1 MATANRPS
9 PSRLDRLRDLLRPR
23 EGQARMYGLGLCLT
37 LVVALLSIFQPPPLQ
52 QLDLLLYDMMV
63 AGRAVP
69 PPPSA
74 PVVVGIDE
82 DSLAAYGQW
91 PWPRYRL
98 AQLVRQLR
106 QQGATVVV
114 LDLLMPEA
122 DRTAPEVIQHERQRD
137 LDPRPV
143 DATRAHSAPLNAS
156 PANPA
161 STPDSNSQR
170 LADTLA
176 EGPSVLAYYLD
187 FSHQGAIG
195 ATAET
200 TATATTAATS
210 TTATPAATTAIP
222 IGPAAPDGT
231 VVLRANGGH
240 AWHMPQAGRQLRSV
254 PALTAAA
261 GAEGYTNALEDLDGT
276 LRRVPLLLP
285 VAGKERP
292 SLALSALLLT
302 SQNRLLRL
310 GKDGSD
316 FTLYWDRH
324 AIPLDTAGNL
334 LLDYRNASHAYLS
347 ARAVLDGKVAPAS
360 LRGKIVLIG
369 TWAKGLGDWHRT
381 PSGKWLNGLNI
392 HATIIDNVLSDTFI
406 VRPDWARGVEL
417 TAVLLAGLAGTL
429 MLSQPGYVLSLLA
442 VLAGTGG
449 FYWTARQLLLELG
462 VHLSP
467 LFPIMA
473 LVLITTC
480 LSLLKYGIEARKLHA
495 RTLDLYEAQDEI
507 IFSLSVLAESRD
519 KDTGLHILRTQ
530 RYVEI
535 LARELATTPAYAHL
549 TPSDIELYAKS
560 APLHDIGKVGIPDSI
575 LQKPGK
581 LTDDEYTIMKTHP
594 LIGAATL
601 ARIIVGHG
609 HPEKR
614 HFLNYAREM
623 IEAHHERWDGGGYPH
638 GLRGAAIPLAGRLMA
653 LADVYDALI
662 SKRVYK
668 RGYSHAEVRT
678 YIAEQSGTQ
687 FDPDLVAA
695 FQRRHEEFF
704 RVAQEHADVAPD
716 AAPHPAPDA
725 GAALAG

>member
-1 MATANRPS
+1 MPPAARE
-9 PSRLDRLRDLLRPR
+9 SRLRQLRQLRRLLPLRD
-23 EGQARMYGLGLCLT
+23 GQAPLYALGLCLT
-37 LVVALLSIFQPPPLQ
+37 LAVALLSIFQPPPLQ

-63 AGRAVP
+63 AGRAAP

-82 DSLAAYGQW
+82 ASLAAYGQW

-106 QQGATVVV
+106 QLGATVVV

-122 DRTAPEVIQHERQRD
+122 DRTSPEVIAHERRRD
-137 LDPRPV
+137 LD
-143 DATRAHSAPLNAS
+143 ATPAPPPSAA
-156 PANPA
+156 
-161 STPDSNSQR
+161 DSNSQR
-170 LADTLA
+170 LAGALA

-187 FSHQGAIG
+187 FSQPGAH
-195 ATAET
+195 
-200 TATATTAATS
+200 ATATTS
-210 TTATPAATTAIP
+210 PE
-222 IGPAAPDGT
+222 APDGT
-231 VVLRANGGH
+231 VVLRADGGH
-240 AWHMPQAGRQLRSV
+240 GWQMPHAGAALRSV

-285 VAGKERP
+285 VAGKQRP

-302 SQNRLLRL
+302 AQDRLLRL
-310 GKDGSD
+310 GKGSGD

-324 AIPLDTAGNL
+324 AIPLDPAGNL
-334 LLDYRNASHAYLS
+334 LLDYRNAGHAYLS
-347 ARAVLDGKVAPAS
+347 ARAVLDGKVAPAAV
-360 LRGKIVLIG
+360 RGKIALIG
-369 TWAKGLGDWHRT
+369 TWARGLGDWHRT
-381 PSGKWLNGLNI
+381 PSGKWLNGLDI
-392 HATIIDNVLSDTFI
+392 HATIIDNVLSDSFI
-406 VRPDWARGVEL
+406 ARPDWARGAEL

-429 MLSQPGYVLSLLA
+429 MLSQPGYALSLLA

-449 FYWTARQLLLELG
+449 FYWTARQLLLEAG
-462 VHLSP
+462 VHVSP

-495 RTLDLYEAQDEI
+495 RTQDLYEAQDEI

-519 KDTGLHILRTQ
+519 KDTGRHILRTQ

-535 LARELATTPAYAHL
+535 LARELAATPAYAHL

-581 LTDDEYTIMKTHP
+581 LTEDEYTIMKTHP

-668 RGYSHAEVRT
+668 RGYTHAEVCA
-678 YIAEQSGTQ
+678 YITAQSGSQ

-704 RVAQEHADVAPD
+704 RVAQEYADVGTDDGAVT
-716 AAPHPAPDA
+716 AA
-725 GAALAG
+725 

>member
-1 MATANRPS
+1 MSTASRPRPS
-9 PSRLDRLRDLLRPR
+9 LLRRLRGRLPLR
-23 EGQARMYGLGLCLT
+23 EGQAPLYALGLCLT
-37 LVVALLSIFQPPPLQ
+37 LAVALLSIFQPPPLQ

-69 PPPSA
+69 PPSSA

-106 QQGATVVV
+106 QLGATVVV

-122 DRTAPEVIQHERQRD
+122 DRTAPEVIAHERQRD
-137 LDPRPV
+137 LD
-143 DATRAHSAPLNAS
+143 SAPADTS
-156 PANPA
+156 PAPPA
-161 STPDSNSQR
+161 TPDSNSQR
-170 LADTLA
+170 LANTLA
-176 EGPSVLAYYLD
+176 EGPGVLAYYLD
-187 FSHQGAIG
+187 FSQQGAA
-195 ATAET
+195 ATG
-200 TATATTAATS
+200 TATSAATS
-210 TTATPAATTAIP
+210 AAAITASMASATAP
-222 IGPAAPDGT
+222 SAPDGT
-231 VVLRANGGH
+231 VVLLADGGR
-240 AWHMPQAGRQLRSV
+240 AWHMPRAGRLLRSV
-254 PALTAAA
+254 PVLTAAA
-261 GAEGYTNALEDLDGT
+261 SAEGYTNALEDLDGT

-292 SLALSALLLT
+292 SLALAALLLT
-302 SQNRLLRL
+302 SQDRLLRL
-310 GKDGSD
+310 GKDGGD

-324 AIPLDTAGNL
+324 TIPLDAAGNL

-347 ARAVLDGKVAPAS
+347 ARAVLDGKVAPAT

-369 TWAKGLGDWHRT
+369 TWARGLGDWHRT
-381 PSGKWLNGLNI
+381 PSGNWLNGLDI
-392 HATIIDNVLSDTFI
+392 HATIIDNVLSDTYI
-406 VRPDWARGVEL
+406 ARPDWARGVEL
-417 TAVLLAGLAGTL
+417 TAVLLAGLAGSL

-495 RTLDLYEAQDEI
+495 RTQDLYEAQDEI

-519 KDTGLHILRTQ
+519 KDTGQHILRTQ

-581 LTDDEYTIMKTHP
+581 LTAEEYTIMKTHP

-668 RGYSHAEVRT
+668 RGYSHAEVCA

-704 RVAQEHADVAPD
+704 R
-716 AAPHPAPDA
+716 
-725 GAALAG
+725 

>member
-1 MATANRPS
+1 MAAASRPH
-9 PSRLDRLRDLLRPR
+9 PSLLRRLRGWLPLR
-23 EGQARMYGLGLCLT
+23 EGQAPLYALGLCLT
-37 LVVALLSIFQPPPLQ
+37 LAVALLSIFQPPPLQ

-63 AGRAVP
+63 AGRAAP
-69 PPPSA
+69 PPSSA

-106 QQGATVVV
+106 QFGATVVV

-122 DRTAPEVIQHERQRD
+122 DRTAPEVITHERQRD
-137 LDPRPV
+137 LD
-143 DATRAHSAPLNAS
+143 ATATDSSHAP
-156 PANPA
+156 PP
-161 STPDSNSQR
+161 TPDSNSQR
-170 LADTLA
+170 LANTLA
-176 EGPSVLAYYLD
+176 EGASVLAYYLD
-187 FSHQGAIG
+187 FSQQGTAA
-195 ATAET
+195 ATSAATTTAATTTT
-200 TATATTAATS
+200 TATATATTLATATTTTAAITAAS
-210 TTATPAATTAIP
+210 TATAPS
-222 IGPAAPDGT
+222 APDGT
-231 VVLRANGGH
+231 VVLRADGGR
-240 AWHMPQAGRQLRSV
+240 AWHMPRAGRLLRSV
-254 PALTAAA
+254 PVLTAAA
-261 GAEGYTNALEDLDGT
+261 SAEGYTNALEDLDGT

-302 SQNRLLRL
+302 SQDRLLRL

-324 AIPLDTAGNL
+324 AIPLDAAGNL

-369 TWAKGLGDWHRT
+369 TWARGLGDWHRT
-381 PSGKWLNGLNI
+381 PSGNWLNGLDI
-392 HATIIDNVLSDTFI
+392 HATIIDNVLSDSYI
-406 VRPDWARGVEL
+406 SRPDWARGVEL

-429 MLSQPGYVLSLLA
+429 MLSQPGYLLSLLA

-449 FYWTARQLLLELG
+449 FYWTARQLLLEMG

-495 RTLDLYEAQDEI
+495 RTQDLYEAQDEI

-519 KDTGLHILRTQ
+519 KDTGQHILRTQ

-581 LTDDEYTIMKTHP
+581 LTPEEYTIMKTHP

-668 RGYSHAEVRT
+668 RGYSHAEVCA

-704 RVAQEHADVAPD
+704 QVAQEHADVTSAD
-716 AAPHPAPDA
+716 GDVSAA
-725 GAALAG
+725 

>member
-1 MATANRPS
+1 MPAATRPS
-9 PSRLDRLRDLLRPR
+9 LLRRLLPLR
-23 EGQARMYGLGLCLT
+23 EGQAPLYALGLCLT
-37 LVVALLSIFQPPPLQ
+37 LAVALLSIFQPPPLQ

-63 AGRAVP
+63 AGRAAP

-98 AQLVRQLR
+98 AQLVQQLR
-106 QQGATVVV
+106 QLGATVVV

-122 DRTAPEVIQHERQRD
+122 DRTSPEVIEHERRRD
-137 LDPRPV
+137 LN
-143 DATRAHSAPLNAS
+143 ATPGPPP
-156 PANPA
+156 PAA
-161 STPDSNSQR
+161 DSNSQR
-170 LADTLA
+170 LAGVLA

-187 FSHQGAIG
+187 FSQPGARSTAAAAAAA
-195 ATAET
+195 ATA
-200 TATATTAATS
+200 AAT
-210 TTATPAATTAIP
+210 
-222 IGPAAPDGT
+222 GPAAPDGT
-231 VVLRANGGH
+231 VVLRGRTDDGH
-240 AWHMPQAGRQLRSV
+240 AWRMPQAGAVLRSV

-285 VAGKERP
+285 VAGRERP

-302 SQNRLLRL
+302 ARDRLLRL
-310 GKDGSD
+310 GKDGGD

-324 AIPLDTAGNL
+324 AIPLDAAGNL

-347 ARAVLDGKVAPAS
+347 ARAVLDGKVAPDS
-360 LRGKIVLIG
+360 LRGKIALIG
-369 TWAKGLGDWHRT
+369 TWARGLGDWHRT
-381 PSGKWLNGLNI
+381 PSGKWLNGLDI
-392 HATIIDNVLSDTFI
+392 HATIIDNVLSDTYI
-406 VRPDWARGVEL
+406 TRPDWARGVEL
-417 TAVLLAGLAGTL
+417 TAVLVAGLAGTL

-449 FYWTARQLLLELG
+449 FYWTARQLLLEAG

-480 LSLLKYGIEARKLHA
+480 LGLLKYGIEARKLHA
-495 RTLDLYEAQDEI
+495 RTQDLYEAQDEI

-519 KDTGLHILRTQ
+519 KDTGQHILRTQ

-535 LARELATTPAYAHL
+535 LARELAATPAYAHL

-581 LTDDEYTIMKTHP
+581 LTEDEYTIMKTHP

-668 RGYSHAEVRT
+668 RGYSHAEVCD
-678 YIAEQSGTQ
+678 YIAAQSGTQ

-704 RVAQEHADVAPD
+704 RVAQEHADVHAD
-716 AAPHPAPDA
+716 EGKMTAA
-725 GAALAG
+725 

>member
-1 MATANRPS
+1 MLP
-9 PSRLDRLRDLLRPR
+9 LR
-23 EGQARMYGLGLCLT
+23 EGQAPLYALGLCLT
-37 LVVALLSIFQPPPLQ
+37 LAVALLSIFQPPPLQ

-106 QQGATVVV
+106 QLGATVVV

-122 DRTAPEVIQHERQRD
+122 DRTAPEVIEHERQRD
-137 LDPRPV
+137 LGN
-143 DATRAHSAPLNAS
+143 ATAAFPAPA
-156 PANPA
+156 AG
-161 STPDSNSQR
+161 DSNSQR
-170 LADTLA
+170 LAGTLA
-176 EGPSVLAYYLD
+176 AGPSVLAYYLD
-187 FSHQGAIG
+187 FSQPGPIAP
-195 ATAET
+195 A
-200 TATATTAATS
+200 AATS
-210 TTATPAATTAIP
+210 
-222 IGPAAPDGT
+222 PAAPNGT
-231 VVLRANGGH
+231 VVLRADGGH
-240 AWHMPQAGRQLRSV
+240 GWHMPQAGAVLRSV
-254 PALTAAA
+254 PVLTAAA

-285 VAGKERP
+285 VAGQERP

-302 SQNRLLRL
+302 SQDRLLRL
-310 GKDGSD
+310 GKDGGD

-324 AIPLDTAGNL
+324 AIPLDAAGNL
-334 LLDYRNASHAYLS
+334 LLDYRNASHAFLS
-347 ARAVLDGKVAPAS
+347 ARAVLDGKLAPAS
-360 LRGKIVLIG
+360 LRGRIVLIG
-369 TWAKGLGDWHRT
+369 TWARGLGDWHRT
-381 PSGKWLNGLNI
+381 PSGKWLNGLDI
-392 HATIIDNVLSDTFI
+392 HATIIDNVLSDTYI
-406 VRPDWARGVEL
+406 ARPDWARGVEL

-449 FYWTARQLLLELG
+449 FYWSARQLLLEAG

-480 LSLLKYGIEARKLHA
+480 LSLLKYGIEARKLHM
-495 RTLDLYEAQDEI
+495 RTQDLYEAQDEI

-519 KDTGLHILRTQ
+519 KDTGQHILRTQ

-581 LTDDEYTIMKTHP
+581 LTEDEYTIMKTHP

-668 RGYSHAEVRT
+668 RGYSHAEVCA
-678 YIAEQSGTQ
+678 YIAEQSGTH

-695 FQRRHEEFF
+695 FQRRHEDFF
-704 RVAQEHADVAPD
+704 RVAQTYADVAPD
-716 AAPHPAPDA
+716 DDSATAA
-725 GAALAG
+725 